1 MINRI
6 FITRSHASDVIP
18 LAIKQVEK
26 NAMLMSVNTSSSH
39 VEIVFMTET
48 REQSER
54 TISSI
59 RTSLNG

>member
-6 FITRSHASDVIP
+6 FITRSHASDVVS
-18 LAIKQVEK
+18 LAIRQVER
-26 NAMLMSVNTSSSH
+26 NAMLMSVITHDSH

-48 REQSER
+48 REQSKR

-59 RTSLNG
+59 RTSLGR